1 MLLLSDYQEIQHMVD
16 IMIAD
21 TEEMH
26 DTLITVR
33 RKTNKKVTRC

>member
-1 MLLLSDYQEIQHMVD
+1 MSLLTEYREIQKLVD

-26 DTLITVR
+26 DTLVTIR
-33 RKTNKKVTRC
+33 RKTSKEITR